1 MTTPYS
7 SAIVKFMQKR
17 AIYDD
22 DRKYWSILQQHETA
36 IREYFAVIGL
46 EIELNRTDGY
56 ARLKQKEFG
65 EDEVNIPIK
74 LISKIALTYEQSLL
88 CVILRDML
96 EENETR
102 IQGGN
107 SSKLFVTGEQI
118 RSKIELFFK
127 DQTNKKALI
136 GKLDTLI
143 DKMKDLDFLNI
154 GREDKSVRGE
164 LKAVNNQ
171 YEIKTI
177 LRAKISNDKLEEFKI
192 KLQHYAD
199 SI

>member
-1 MTTPYS
+1 MTKPYS
-7 SAIVKFMQKR
+7 SAIVKFLQKR

-22 DRKYWSILQQHETA
+22 DRKYWGILQQHETA

-46 EIELNRTDGY
+46 EIDLNRTDGY
-56 ARLKQKEFG
+56 ARLTQKEFG

-96 EENETR
+96 EENEIR

-118 RSKIELFFK
+118 RNKIELFFK

-136 GKLDTLI
+136 SKLDTLI
-143 DKMKDLDFLNI
+143 DKMEDLDFLNI
-154 GREDKSVRGE
+154 VREDKSVKGE
-164 LKAVNNQ
+164 LKTVNNQ

-192 KLQHYAD
+192 KLQYYAD